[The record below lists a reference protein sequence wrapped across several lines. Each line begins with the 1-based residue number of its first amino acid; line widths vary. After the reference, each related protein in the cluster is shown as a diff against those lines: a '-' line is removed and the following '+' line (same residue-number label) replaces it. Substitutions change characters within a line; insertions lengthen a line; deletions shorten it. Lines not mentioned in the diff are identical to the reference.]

1 MAIGIPGKDRN
12 GKKNRTLASE
22 SEIGLEYPGKL
33 PEESILTLEPAQISL
48 LWTGFPQNRLYY
60 GDNLSIL
67 AHLLSD
73 TIIKGKVRLIYID
86 PPFATNSVFQSRSL
100 SDAYQDLLVG
110 SHYIEFIR
118 QRLIFFRELLAD
130 DGSMYVHMDGNMA
143 FHIKVIMD
151 EIFGQKNFRNWITRR
166 KCSHKN
172 YTRKQYGNI
181 SDYILFYT
189 KSDHYIWNRP
199 LEEWTDE
206 RAKKEYPCLEE
217 ETGRR
222 YKKVPVHAPGV
233 RKGATGQPWRGQFP
247 PPGKHWQ
254 YPPEQLDEMDARG
267 EIYWSPSG
275 NPRRKLYLEN
285 SDGVPIQDIWL
296 DVRDTRNQNVRT
308 TGYPTEKNTDM
319 LSRII
324 RASSNPGDIVLDGFA
339 GSGTTLEVASGLGRR
354 WIGIDNS
361 KEAIQATL
369 KRFAQGA
376 ERMGDFV
383 RAPASQGQE
392 ANHILIND
400 FSLYAE
406 HVCMPGDDVLS
417 EWQKYLAILENGAE

>member
-1 MAIGIPGKDRN
+1 MAIGIPGKYRK
-12 GKKNRTLASE
+12 GKKTGTVVNE
-22 SEIGLEYPGKL
+22 PEIRLEYPGKL
-33 PEESILTLEPAQISL
+33 PEESILTLKPAPISL
-48 LWTGFPQNRLYY
+48 LWSGFPQNQLYY
-60 GDNLSIL
+60 GDNLSVL

-100 SDAYQDLLVG
+100 SDAYQDLIVG
-110 SHYIEFIR
+110 FHYIEFIR

-130 DGSMYVHMDGNMA
+130 DGSMYIHMDGNMA

-206 RAKKEYPCLEE
+206 RAKKEYPCIEE

-233 RKGATGQPWRGQFP
+233 RKGATGQPWRGKLP

-254 YPPEQLDEMDARG
+254 YSPEQLDEMDARG

-296 DVRDTRNQNVRT
+296 DVRDTRNQNERT

-319 LSRII
+319 ISRII

-339 GSGTTLEVASGLGRR
+339 GSGTTLAVASELGRK

-383 RAPASQGQE
+383 QAPAPQGQE
-392 ANHILIND
+392 ANHVLIND

-406 HVCMPGDDVLS
+406 HTATHNDDVLL
-417 EWQKYLAILENGAE
+417 EWQKHLTILENGAE